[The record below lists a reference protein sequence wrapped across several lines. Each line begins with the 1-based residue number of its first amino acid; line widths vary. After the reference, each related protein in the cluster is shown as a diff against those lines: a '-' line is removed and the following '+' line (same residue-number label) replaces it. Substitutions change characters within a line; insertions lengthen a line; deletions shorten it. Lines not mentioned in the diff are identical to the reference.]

1 MREKKYKGAMLR
13 DFQPPFLFGKKKLY
27 LVKKQKCFPEIFD
40 FANIFVKFRRLRN
53 LRLLAKDSGRGHQ
66 R

>member
-1 MREKKYKGAMLR
+1 MREKKYKGTMLR
-13 DFQPPFLFGKKKLY
+13 DFQPPFYLVKKLY